1 MTRQVSLAETSPTA
15 MLGVF
20 LAGDRARLRAQH
32 IVEWKADFRDGLQL
46 LEFSAAAATRG
57 GTLVSNSGRDIVR
70 LPVLFAIA
78 VASLSV
84 AWLSLQADWN
94 FQKVDDTAPAVGG
107 SEAPRHFD
115 VARAANQ
122 TTAKILALDET
133 RRLAFWTL
141 VLKNRRQTCDIVVR
155 ASYTGANGSGIDQWA
170 VVCRDGNEY
179 SISVEP
185 NAKDSVCVGNAFD
198 RSALGRSM

>member
-20 LAGDRARLRAQH
+20 LAGDRARLRCAAH
-32 IVEWKADFRDGLQL
+32 CGVETDFRDGLQL